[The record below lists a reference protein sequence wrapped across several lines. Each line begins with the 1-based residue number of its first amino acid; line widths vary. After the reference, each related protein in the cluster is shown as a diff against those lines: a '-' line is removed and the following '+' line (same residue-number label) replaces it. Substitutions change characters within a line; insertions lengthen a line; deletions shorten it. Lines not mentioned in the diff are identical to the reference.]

1 MTEFITV
8 VFLHMFAV
16 MSPGPDFFL
25 ITRQSLRHGRNVTI
39 WTAFG
44 IGSGILFHSILAIT
58 GIVLLI
64 TSNEFYLSILK
75 YICSGYLLYLG
86 VSSVMRTSS
95 FEYSPNGSKWSN
107 TNGFAVGLITNI
119 TNIKALLFFITLF
132 GVVLNTDNT
141 ERLII
146 YGLYM
151 ALATFIWFSFIGYVF
166 TSQVFKSRFI
176 KFFGYFE
183 KGLGLILVIIAMQL
197 IISEYL

>member
-1 MTEFITV
+1 MTV

-95 FEYSPNGSKWSN
+95 FEYSSNGSKWSN
-107 TNGFAVGLITNI
+107 TNGFVVGLITNI

>member
-1 MTEFITV
+1 
-8 VFLHMFAV
+8 

-58 GIVLLI
+58 GIVILI

-95 FEYSPNGSKWSN
+95 FEYSSNGSKWSN

>member
-1 MTEFITV
+1 MTV

-86 VSSVMRTSS
+86 VTSVIRTSS
-95 FEYSPNGSKWSN
+95 FEYSSNGSKWSN

-119 TNIKALLFFITLF
+119 TNIKALLSFITLF

-176 KFFGYFE
+176 KFFSYFE

>member
-1 MTEFITV
+1 MTV

-58 GIVLLI
+58 GIVILI

-95 FEYSPNGSKWSN
+95 FEYGSIDGGKWSN
-107 TNGFAVGLITNI
+107 TSGFMVGLITNI

-141 ERLII
+141 ERNNGFRLD
-146 YGLYM
+146 
-151 ALATFIWFSFIGYVF
+151 V
-166 TSQVFKSRFI
+166 
-176 KFFGYFE
+176 
-183 KGLGLILVIIAMQL
+183 
-197 IISEYL
+197 

>member
-1 MTEFITV
+1 
-8 VFLHMFAV
+8 

-107 TNGFAVGLITNI
+107 ANGFAVGLITNI

>member
-1 MTEFITV
+1 
-8 VFLHMFAV
+8 MFAV

-25 ITRQSLRHGRNVTI
+25 ITRQSLRYGRNVTI

-95 FEYSPNGSKWSN
+95 FEFSSNGSKWSN

-141 ERLII
+141 ESLIL

-183 KGLGLILVIIAMQL
+183 KGLGLILVIIAIQ
-197 IISEYL
+197 IIITEYI

>member
-1 MTEFITV
+1 MAFLELTFCSRKIPDLRNFLLSSFSYLLCLLLSWSEKPDANIPEGSATV
-8 VFLHMFAV
+8 
-16 MSPGPDFFL
+16 PIP
-25 ITRQSLRHGRNVTI
+25 I
-39 WTAFG
+39 
-44 IGSGILFHSILAIT
+44 IGFC
-58 GIVLLI
+58 LI

-95 FEYSPNGSKWSN
+95 FEYSSNGSKWSN

-119 TNIKALLFFITLF
+119 TNIKAFLFFITLF

>member
-1 MTEFITV
+1 MAMTLYFNKHAVVSCVPFFTMAFCFFMCCIFSPKVNSSHFFPIADKDSPILLNTKFFIGLPNKSWYCFKNGLTYTPA
-8 VFLHMFAV
+8 F
-16 MSPGPDFFL
+16 SSGFF
-25 ITRQSLRHGRNVTI
+25 TES
-39 WTAFG
+39 
-44 IGSGILFHSILAIT
+44 SAI
-58 GIVLLI
+58 
-64 TSNEFYLSILK
+64 
-75 YICSGYLLYLG
+75 
-86 VSSVMRTSS
+86 
-95 FEYSPNGSKWSN
+95 
-107 TNGFAVGLITNI
+107 
-119 TNIKALLFFITLF
+119 FFITLF